1 MTQQDSDV
9 KLDSV
14 QACVAVSAA
23 PYTRIHLAAPG
34 EAAPGGTALCGATIM
49 GSERV
54 RRFLVAGCADCA
66 RCALSRGV
74 LAAADRTGAVSLG
87 RFTPVAWQGGPVD

>member
-1 MTQQDSDV
+1 MTQQDSV
-9 KLDSV
+9 TEP
-14 QACVAVSAA
+14 CVAVSAA

-34 EAAPGGTALCGATIM
+34 GAKPGGTALCGARIR

-54 RRFLVAGCADCA
+54 RRFLVAGCRDCA
-66 RCALSRGV
+66 REALARGV

-87 RFTPVAWQGGPVD
+87 RFTSVAWQGGPAD